1 MKCPFVIKICA
12 RCKRILVANEMN
24 FGKDKRIKN
33 GLKGACKNC
42 RRIEG
47 EKYYKENKDEIN
59 KKHKQYY
66 EENKDVI
73 KERNKQYYEENKDEI
88 NKKHKQYYEENK
100 DWFKEYHENYDRQY
114 YEENKEK
121 IKEQSK
127 KYREENPHIYF
138 NSGNKRRQLE
148 ENQGEGITKDQ
159 WLEMME
165 FFNWRCAYSGIEF
178 SWHNEERDRSVDH
191 IISLNKGGTNEIWN
205 LVPMCMRYNNS
216 KHTKDMLEWYQ
227 QQEFFS
233 EERLNKIYEWI
244 EYAKNKY
251 NK

>member
-47 EKYYKENKDEIN
+47 GKYYK
-59 KKHKQYY
+59 
-66 EENKDVI
+66 
-73 KERNKQYYEENKDEI
+73 ENKDEI

-251 NK
+251 SNQ